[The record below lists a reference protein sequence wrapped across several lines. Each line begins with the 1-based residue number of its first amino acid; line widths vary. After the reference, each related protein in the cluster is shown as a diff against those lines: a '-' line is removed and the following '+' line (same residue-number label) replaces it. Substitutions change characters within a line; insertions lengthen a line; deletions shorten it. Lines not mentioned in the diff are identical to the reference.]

1 MRLEQWA
8 LVGHQ
13 EIFGSREIA
22 QAITAAVRNRPEENW
37 RPYAKCLAATWNFYT
52 IGLFGETVTLR
63 RGEGH
68 DVGSARVPRARSRL
82 HHLCHRRRR
91 RF

>member
-22 QAITAAVRNRPEENW
+22 QAITAAVRNR
-37 RPYAKCLAATWNFYT
+37 T
-52 IGLFGETVTLR
+52 
-63 RGEGH
+63 RGELASLCEVPGGH
-68 DVGSARVPRARSRL
+68 LEFLYHRSIW
-82 HHLCHRRRR
+82 
-91 RF
+91 